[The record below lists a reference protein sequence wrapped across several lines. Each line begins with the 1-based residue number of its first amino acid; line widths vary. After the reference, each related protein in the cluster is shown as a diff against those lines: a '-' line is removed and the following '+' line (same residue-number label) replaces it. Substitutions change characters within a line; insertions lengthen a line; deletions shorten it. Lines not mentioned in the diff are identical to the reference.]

1 MIIMERSDGYLDNSF
16 EVFDEFRIRS
26 GVVRMLRGIV
36 KGRAVDGDCRRRV
49 VVGVGDGAMK
59 YARLL
64 KNSSQHFAAT
74 SALFFFSLFL
84 SFSVHDGLVCV
95 VVGHWLE
102 ESSASSVASPP

>member
-16 EVFDEFRIRS
+16 EMFDEFRIRS

-74 SALFFFSLFL
+74 
-84 SFSVHDGLVCV
+84 FSVHDGLVCV